1 MNTRIAVIGSTEFI
15 EKIESITSEIAGI
28 DFDAYVYEKPTE
40 AGMLVKKLKPC
51 DALLFSGAL
60 PYYFSKKYHEHLPIP
75 SFYLAQDEMSVASS
89 LLSVLYHK
97 KISPHRISVDVSNAL
112 IVKNVLTDLEI
123 EMDPSYIMDYQ
134 EMLNDSFDISLITSY
149 HHELWKEG
157 FIDLALTSIHSVFDQ
172 LQLIGVP
179 AMRMVDPRSSIFKAL
194 QDIRANTELIKSKS
208 SQIAVCYVI
217 SDEANAHELVDG
229 IAHEIQASVQLL
241 EDFHFILY
249 STRGEIELLIKKN
262 GLNYFF
268 DKFKKNCKVG
278 FGYGSTI
285 MDADRHAKIALGF
298 AEKNNEYK
306 CGYILTED
314 KDLLGPFPQQT
325 KQQRLKNDH
334 PELLQ
339 VAKQTKLS
347 PANISKIIQFSHS
360 RQSVQFTAAE
370 LEDYLQVTRRTTER
384 ILKKLSDHG
393 HVTIVGEEMTYSKGR
408 PRAVYELNLPV
419 YWI

>member
-15 EKIESITSEIAGI
+15 ERIESITSEIAEI
-28 DFDAYVYEKPTE
+28 DFDAYIYQKPTE
-40 AGMLVKKLKPC
+40 AGLLIKTLKPC
-51 DALLFSGAL
+51 DAVLFSGAL
-60 PYYFSKKYHEHLPIP
+60 PYYFSKKYHEHLPVP

-97 KISPHRISVDVSNAL
+97 KISPHRISIDVSQAS
-112 IVKNVLTDLEI
+112 IVTNVLADLEI
-123 EMDPSYIMDYQ
+123 EMDTSYIMDYQ
-134 EMLNDSFDISLITSY
+134 EMLKDSFDISLITCY
-149 HHELWKEG
+149 HQKLWKDG
-157 FIDLALTSIHSVFDQ
+157 FIDLALTSVHSVFDQ

-179 AMRMVDPRSSIFKAL
+179 AMRMVDPQSSIFKAL
-194 QDIRANTELIKSKS
+194 QDIKAHTDLIKSRS

-217 SDEANAHELVDG
+217 SEEANAHELVDG
-229 IAHEIQASVQLL
+229 LAHEIQASVQLL
-241 EDFHFILY
+241 EDCHFILY
-249 STRGEIELLIKKN
+249 STRGDIESLMNRN
-262 GLNYFF
+262 GLNHFF
-268 DKFKKNCKVG
+268 AQLQKKGTIG

-298 AEKNNEYK
+298 AEKHSDDK
-306 CGYILTED
+306 CGYIFTED
-314 KDLLGPFPQQT
+314 KDLLGPFPQHA
-325 KQQRLKNDH
+325 KQLRLKNDH

-419 YWI
+419 Y

>member
-15 EKIESITSEIAGI
+15 ERIESITSEIAEI
-28 DFDAYVYEKPTE
+28 DLDAYIYQKPTE
-40 AGMLVKKLKPC
+40 AGLLIKNLKPC
-51 DALLFSGAL
+51 DAVLFSGAL

-75 SFYLAQDEMSVASS
+75 SFYLAQDEMSVTSS

-97 KISPHRISVDVSNAL
+97 KISPHRISIDVSQAS
-112 IVKNVLTDLEI
+112 IVTNVLADLEI
-123 EMDPSYIMDYQ
+123 KMDPGYIMDYQ
-134 EMLNDSFDISLITSY
+134 EMLEDSFDISLITSY
-149 HHELWKEG
+149 HQKLWKDG
-157 FIDLALTSIHSVFDQ
+157 FIDLALTSVHSVFDQ

-194 QDIRANTELIKSKS
+194 KDIKAHTDLIKSRS

-217 SDEANAHELVDG
+217 SEEANAHELVDG
-229 IAHEIQASVQLL
+229 LAHEIQASVQLL
-241 EDFHFILY
+241 EDCHFILY
-249 STRGEIELLIKKN
+249 STRGDIESLMKKN
-262 GLNYFF
+262 GLNHFF
-268 DKFKKNCKVG
+268 DQFQKKSTIG

-285 MDADRHAKIALGF
+285 MDADRHAKVALDF
-298 AEKNNEYK
+298 AEKHSDDK
-306 CGYILTED
+306 CGYIFTED
-314 KDLLGPFPQQT
+314 KDLLGPYPQHT
-325 KQQRLKNDH
+325 KQQRLKNNH

-419 YWI
+419 Y

>member
-15 EKIESITSEIAGI
+15 ERIESITSEIAEI
-28 DFDAYVYEKPTE
+28 DFDAYIYQKPTE
-40 AGMLVKKLKPC
+40 AGLLIKTLKPC
-51 DALLFSGAL
+51 DAVLFSGAL
-60 PYYFSKKYHEHLPIP
+60 PYYFSKKYHEHLPVP

-97 KISPHRISVDVSNAL
+97 KISPHRISIDVSQAS
-112 IVKNVLTDLEI
+112 IVTNVLADLEI
-123 EMDPSYIMDYQ
+123 EMDTSYIMDYQ
-134 EMLNDSFDISLITSY
+134 EMLKDSFDISLITCY
-149 HHELWKEG
+149 HQKLWKDG
-157 FIDLALTSIHSVFDQ
+157 FIDFALTSVHSVFDQ

-179 AMRMVDPRSSIFKAL
+179 AMRMVDPQSSIFKAL
-194 QDIRANTELIKSKS
+194 QDIKAHTDLIKSRS

-217 SDEANAHELVDG
+217 SEEANAHELVDG
-229 IAHEIQASVQLL
+229 LAHEIQASVQLL
-241 EDFHFILY
+241 EDCHFILY
-249 STRGEIELLIKKN
+249 STRGDIESLMNRN
-262 GLNYFF
+262 GLNHFF
-268 DKFKKNCKVG
+268 AQLQKKGTIG

-298 AEKNNEYK
+298 AEKHSDDK
-306 CGYILTED
+306 CGYIFTED
-314 KDLLGPFPQQT
+314 KDLLGPFPQHA

-408 PRAVYELNLPV
+408 PRAVYELNFPV
-419 YWI
+419 Y

>member
-15 EKIESITSEIAGI
+15 ERIESITSEIAGI

-97 KISPHRISVDVSNAL
+97 RISPHRISVDVSNAL

-249 STRGEIELLIKKN
+249 STRGEIESLIKKN

-298 AEKNNEYK
+298 AEKYNEYK

>member
-15 EKIESITSEIAGI
+15 ERIESITSEIAEI
-28 DFDAYVYEKPTE
+28 DFDAYIYQKPTE
-40 AGMLVKKLKPC
+40 AGLLIKTLKPC
-51 DALLFSGAL
+51 DAVLFSGAL
-60 PYYFSKKYHEHLPIP
+60 PYYFSKKYHEHLPVP

-97 KISPHRISVDVSNAL
+97 KISPHRISIDVSQAS
-112 IVKNVLTDLEI
+112 IVTNVLADLEI
-123 EMDPSYIMDYQ
+123 EMDTSYIMDYQ
-134 EMLNDSFDISLITSY
+134 EMLKDSFDISLITCY
-149 HHELWKEG
+149 HQKLWKDG
-157 FIDLALTSIHSVFDQ
+157 FIDLALTSVHSVFDQ

-179 AMRMVDPRSSIFKAL
+179 AMRMVDPQSSIFKAL
-194 QDIRANTELIKSKS
+194 QDIKAHTDLIKSRS

-217 SDEANAHELVDG
+217 SEEANAHELVDG
-229 IAHEIQASVQLL
+229 LAHEIQASVQLL
-241 EDFHFILY
+241 EECHFILY
-249 STRGEIELLIKKN
+249 STRGDIESLMNRN
-262 GLNYFF
+262 GLNHFF
-268 DKFKKNCKVG
+268 AQLQKKGTIG

-298 AEKNNEYK
+298 AEKHSDDK
-306 CGYILTED
+306 CGYIFTED
-314 KDLLGPFPQQT
+314 KDLLGPFPQHA

-360 RQSVQFTAAE
+360 RKSVQFTAAE

-419 YWI
+419 Y

>member
-1 MNTRIAVIGSTEFI
+1 MNTRIAVIGSAEFI
-15 EKIESITSEIAGI
+15 ERIESITSEIAEI

-40 AGMLVKKLKPC
+40 AGMLVKTLKPC
-51 DALLFSGAL
+51 DAVLFSGAL

-75 SFYLAQDEMSVASS
+75 AFYLAQDEMSVASS

-97 KISPHRISVDVSNAL
+97 KISPHRISVDVSNAS
-112 IVKNVLTDLEI
+112 IVTNVLTDLEI

-134 EMLNDSFDISLITSY
+134 EMLDDSFDISLITTY
-149 HHELWKEG
+149 HHELWKDG

-179 AMRMVDPRSSIFKAL
+179 AIRMVDPRSSIFKAL
-194 QDIRANTELIKSKS
+194 QDIKAHTELIKSRS

-217 SDEANAHELVDG
+217 SEESNAHELVDG
-229 IAHEIQASVQLL
+229 FAHEIQASVQHL
-241 EDFHFILY
+241 EDCHFILY
-249 STRGEIELLIKKN
+249 STRGDIESLIKKH
-262 GLNYFF
+262 GLNHFF
-268 DKFKKNCKVG
+268 AKFKKKSKIG

-298 AEKNNEYK
+298 AEKHSECK

-334 PELLQ
+334 PELLH

-419 YWI
+419 Y

>member
-15 EKIESITSEIAGI
+15 ERIESITSEIAEI
-28 DFDAYVYEKPTE
+28 DFEAYVYEKPTE
-40 AGMLVKKLKPC
+40 AGMLVKTVKPC
-51 DALLFSGAL
+51 DAVLFSGAL
-60 PYYFSKKYHEHLPIP
+60 PYYFSKEYHEHLPIP
-75 SFYLAQDEMSVASS
+75 AFYLAQDEMSVTSS
-89 LLSVLYHK
+89 LLTVLYHK
-97 KISPHRISVDVSNAL
+97 KISPHRISVDVISAS
-112 IVKNVLTDLEI
+112 IVTNVLNDLQI
-123 EMDPSYIMDYQ
+123 EMDPSHIMDYQ
-134 EMLNDSFDISLITSY
+134 EMLDDSFDISMITSY
-149 HHELWKEG
+149 HHELWKGG
-157 FIDLALTSIHSVFDQ
+157 FVDLALTSIHSVYDQ

-179 AMRMVDPRSSIFKAL
+179 AMRMIDPRSSIFKAL
-194 QDIRANTELIKSKS
+194 QDIKTQTELIKSKS

-217 SDEANAHELVDG
+217 SEEENAHELVDG
-229 IAHEIQASVQLL
+229 LAHEIQASVQLL
-241 EDFHFILY
+241 EDSHFILY
-249 STRGEIELLIKKN
+249 STRGDIESLIKTN
-262 GLNYFF
+262 GLNHFF
-268 DKFKKNCKVG
+268 DKFKKKSKIG
-278 FGYGSTI
+278 FGYGATL

-298 AEKNNEYK
+298 AEKHSEYK

-314 KDLLGPFPQQT
+314 KDMLGPFPQQT

-347 PANISKIIQFSHS
+347 PANISKIIQFSLS

-393 HVTIVGEEMTYSKGR
+393 HVSIVGEEMTYSKGR

-419 YWI
+419 Y

>member
-15 EKIESITSEIAGI
+15 ERIESITSEIAEI
-28 DFDAYVYEKPTE
+28 DLDAYIYQKPTE
-40 AGMLVKKLKPC
+40 AGLLIKTLKPC
-51 DALLFSGAL
+51 DAVLFSGAL

-75 SFYLAQDEMSVASS
+75 SFYLAQDEISVASS

-97 KISPHRISVDVSNAL
+97 KISPHRISVDVSQAS
-112 IVKNVLTDLEI
+112 IVTNVLADLKI

-134 EMLNDSFDISLITSY
+134 EMLEDSFDISLITSY
-149 HHELWKEG
+149 HQNLWKDG
-157 FIDLALTSIHSVFDQ
+157 FIDLALTSVHSVFDQ

-194 QDIRANTELIKSKS
+194 QDIKAHTDLIKSRS

-217 SDEANAHELVDG
+217 SEEANAHELVDG
-229 IAHEIQASVQLL
+229 LAHEIQASVQLL
-241 EDFHFILY
+241 EDCHFILY
-249 STRGEIELLIKKN
+249 STRGDIESLMKRN
-262 GLNYFF
+262 GLNHFF
-268 DKFKKNCKVG
+268 AQFQKKSTIG

-285 MDADRHAKIALGF
+285 MDADRHAKIALSF
-298 AEKNNEYK
+298 AEKHSDDK
-306 CGYILTED
+306 CGYIFTED
-314 KDLLGPFPQQT
+314 KDLLGPFPQHT

-393 HVTIVGEEMTYSKGR
+393 HVIIVGEEMTYSKGR

-419 YWI
+419 Y

>member
-15 EKIESITSEIAGI
+15 ERIESITSEIAEI
-28 DFDAYVYEKPTE
+28 DFDAYIYQKPTE
-40 AGMLVKKLKPC
+40 AGLLIKTLKPC
-51 DALLFSGAL
+51 DAVLFSGAL
-60 PYYFSKKYHEHLPIP
+60 PYYFSKKYHEHLPVP

-97 KISPHRISVDVSNAL
+97 KISPHRISIDVSQAS
-112 IVKNVLTDLEI
+112 IVTNVLADLEI
-123 EMDPSYIMDYQ
+123 EMDTSYIMDYQ
-134 EMLNDSFDISLITSY
+134 EMLKDSFDISLITCY
-149 HHELWKEG
+149 HQKLWKDG
-157 FIDLALTSIHSVFDQ
+157 FIDLALTSVHSVFDQ

-179 AMRMVDPRSSIFKAL
+179 AMRMVDPQSSIFKAL
-194 QDIRANTELIKSKS
+194 QDIKAHTDLIKSRS

-217 SDEANAHELVDG
+217 SEEANAHELVDG
-229 IAHEIQASVQLL
+229 LAHEIQASVQLL
-241 EDFHFILY
+241 EDCHFILY
-249 STRGEIELLIKKN
+249 STRGDIESLMNRN
-262 GLNYFF
+262 GLNHFF
-268 DKFKKNCKVG
+268 AQLQKKGTIG

-298 AEKNNEYK
+298 AEKHSDDK
-306 CGYILTED
+306 CGYIFTED
-314 KDLLGPFPQQT
+314 KDLLGPFPQHA

-419 YWI
+419 Y

>member
-15 EKIESITSEIAGI
+15 ERIESITSEIAEI
-28 DFDAYVYEKPTE
+28 DFDAYIYQKPTE
-40 AGMLVKKLKPC
+40 AGLLIKTLKPC
-51 DALLFSGAL
+51 DAVLFSGAL
-60 PYYFSKKYHEHLPIP
+60 PYYFSKKYHEHLPVP

-97 KISPHRISVDVSNAL
+97 KISPHRISIDVSQAS
-112 IVKNVLTDLEI
+112 IVTNVLADLEI
-123 EMDPSYIMDYQ
+123 EMDTSYIMDYQ
-134 EMLNDSFDISLITSY
+134 EMLKDSFDISLITCY
-149 HHELWKEG
+149 HQKLWKDG
-157 FIDLALTSIHSVFDQ
+157 FIDLALTSVHSVFDQ

-179 AMRMVDPRSSIFKAL
+179 AMRMVDPQSSIFKAL
-194 QDIRANTELIKSKS
+194 QDIKAHTDLIKSRS

-217 SDEANAHELVDG
+217 SEEANAHELVDG
-229 IAHEIQASVQLL
+229 LAHEIQASVQLL
-241 EDFHFILY
+241 EDCHFILY
-249 STRGEIELLIKKN
+249 STRGDIESLMNRN
-262 GLNYFF
+262 GLNHFF
-268 DKFKKNCKVG
+268 AQLQKKGTIG

-298 AEKNNEYK
+298 AEKHSDDK
-306 CGYILTED
+306 CGYIFTED
-314 KDLLGPFPQQT
+314 KDLLGPFPQHA

-360 RQSVQFTAAE
+360 RQSIQFTAAE

-419 YWI
+419 Y

>member
-15 EKIESITSEIAGI
+15 ERIESITSEIAEI
-28 DFDAYVYEKPTE
+28 DFDAYIYQKPTE
-40 AGMLVKKLKPC
+40 AGLLIKTLKPC
-51 DALLFSGAL
+51 DAVLFSGAL
-60 PYYFSKKYHEHLPIP
+60 PYYFSKKYHEHLPVP

-97 KISPHRISVDVSNAL
+97 KISPHRISIDVSQAS
-112 IVKNVLTDLEI
+112 IVTNVLADLEI
-123 EMDPSYIMDYQ
+123 EMDTSYIMDYQ
-134 EMLNDSFDISLITSY
+134 EMLKDSFDISLITCY
-149 HHELWKEG
+149 HQKLWKDG
-157 FIDLALTSIHSVFDQ
+157 FIDLALTSVHSVFDQ

-179 AMRMVDPRSSIFKAL
+179 AMRMVDPQSSIFKTL
-194 QDIRANTELIKSKS
+194 QDIKAHTDLIKSRS

-217 SDEANAHELVDG
+217 SEEANAHELVDG
-229 IAHEIQASVQLL
+229 LAHEIQASVQLL
-241 EDFHFILY
+241 EDCHFILY
-249 STRGEIELLIKKN
+249 STRGDIESLMNRN
-262 GLNYFF
+262 GLNHFF
-268 DKFKKNCKVG
+268 AQLQKKGTIG

-298 AEKNNEYK
+298 AEKHSDDK
-306 CGYILTED
+306 CGYIFTED
-314 KDLLGPFPQQT
+314 KDLLGPFPQHA

-393 HVTIVGEEMTYSKGR
+393 HVAIVGEEMTYSKGR

-419 YWI
+419 Y

>member
-15 EKIESITSEIAGI
+15 ERIESITSEIAEI
-28 DFDAYVYEKPTE
+28 DFDAYIYQKPTE
-40 AGMLVKKLKPC
+40 AGLLIKTLKPC
-51 DALLFSGAL
+51 DAVLFSGVL
-60 PYYFSKKYHEHLPIP
+60 PYYFSKKYHEHLPVP

-97 KISPHRISVDVSNAL
+97 KISPHRISIDVSQAS
-112 IVKNVLTDLEI
+112 IVTNVLADLEI
-123 EMDPSYIMDYQ
+123 EMDTSYIMDYQ
-134 EMLNDSFDISLITSY
+134 EMLKDSFDISLITCY
-149 HHELWKEG
+149 HQKLWKDG
-157 FIDLALTSIHSVFDQ
+157 FIDLALTSVHSVFDQ

-179 AMRMVDPRSSIFKAL
+179 AMRMVDPQSSIFKAL
-194 QDIRANTELIKSKS
+194 QDIKAHTDLIKSRS

-217 SDEANAHELVDG
+217 SEEANAHELVDG
-229 IAHEIQASVQLL
+229 LAHEIQASVQLL
-241 EDFHFILY
+241 EDCHFILY
-249 STRGEIELLIKKN
+249 STRGDIESLMNRN
-262 GLNYFF
+262 GLNHFF
-268 DKFKKNCKVG
+268 AQLQKKGTIG

-298 AEKNNEYK
+298 AEKHSDDK
-306 CGYILTED
+306 CGYIFTED
-314 KDLLGPFPQQT
+314 KDLLGPFPQHA

-360 RQSVQFTAAE
+360 RQAVQFTAAE

-419 YWI
+419 Y

>member
-15 EKIESITSEIAGI
+15 ERIETITSEIAEI
-28 DFDAYVYEKPTE
+28 DLDAYIYQKPTE
-40 AGMLVKKLKPC
+40 AGLLIKTLKPC
-51 DALLFSGAL
+51 DAVLFSGAL

-97 KISPHRISVDVSNAL
+97 KISPHRISVDVSQAS
-112 IVKNVLTDLEI
+112 IVTNVLADLGI
-123 EMDPSYIMDYQ
+123 EMDTSYIMDYQ
-134 EMLNDSFDISLITSY
+134 EMLEDSFDISLITSY
-149 HHELWKEG
+149 HQKLWKDG
-157 FIDLALTSIHSVFDQ
+157 FIDLALTSVHSVFDQ

-194 QDIRANTELIKSKS
+194 QDIKAHTDLIKSRS

-217 SDEANAHELVDG
+217 LEEANAHELVDVL
-229 IAHEIQASVQLL
+229 AHEIQASVQLL
-241 EDFHFILY
+241 EECHFILY
-249 STRGEIELLIKKN
+249 STRGDIESLMNRN
-262 GLNYFF
+262 GLNHFF
-268 DKFKKNCKVG
+268 AQLQKKSTIG

-298 AEKNNEYK
+298 AEKHSDDK
-306 CGYILTED
+306 CGYIFTED
-314 KDLLGPFPQQT
+314 KDLLGPFPQHA

-360 RQSVQFTAAE
+360 HQSVQFTAAE

-419 YWI
+419 Y